1 MAADE
6 PISVVLC
13 WGMACWFHSIRAAA
27 CALAATLP
35 IVALAQPAVPAAS
48 TFRIYLRS
56 AQIGTEDVSVTRTP
70 EGWTILGSGRIGPP
84 LDIVARKVEL
94 KYDPEWRPLELTIDA
109 TTREQAA
116 ALHTVVTGGSARNEF
131 KSNGAPAE
139 KTDAID
145 PAALFLPNPF
155 ISPYEALSA
164 RLRSTQAGS
173 TLQLYAAPF
182 GTMTGTVGE
191 STVDKIQTAT
201 RLIEARR
208 TRITLT
214 PPTGPPIEADIWG
227 DETGRLLRVSV
238 PVQGLE
244 VVREDVGSVSARR
257 VVVERPGDEAV
268 RIEANGFLLAGTI
281 SKPSTPAA
289 GPLPA
294 IVLVGGSGPTDRDE
308 TVAGIPIFG
317 QLAGALADSGFLV
330 IRYDK
335 RGVGQSGGRPES
347 ATLNDYAEDLR
358 SVIRYLSDRK
368 DVDRRRLAVVG
379 HSEGGSVG
387 MIAAAKENRIAALVL
402 VATIGVTGAELNMA
416 QVTHAVSRSTQT
428 EAERQSTIE
437 LQQRIQTAVLT
448 GKGWEAIPPGLRRQA
463 DIPWFQSF
471 LSYDPARSMSDI
483 RQPILIVQ
491 GLLDTQVAPTNAD
504 RLEQLAKARKRSAP
518 VEVVKVPG
526 VNHLL
531 VPAVTGEVD
540 EYSTL
545 ADESVSP
552 AVSDAIRDW
561 LMKTLK
567 PTP

>member
-1 MAADE
+1 
-6 PISVVLC
+6 
-13 WGMACWFHSIRAAA
+13 
-27 CALAATLP
+27 
-35 IVALAQPAVPAAS
+35 
-48 TFRIYLRS
+48 
-56 AQIGTEDVSVTRTP
+56 VTRTP

-94 KYDPEWRPLELTIDA
+94 KYDSEWRPLELTIDA

-164 RLRSTQAGS
+164 RLRTTQAGS

-182 GTMTGTVGE
+182 GTMSGTVGE
-191 STVDKIQTAT
+191 STGEKIQTAA

-214 PPTGPPIEADIWG
+214 PPSGPPIEADIWG

-238 PVQGLE
+238 PVQSLE

-268 RIEANGFLLAGTI
+268 RIDANGFLLAGTI

-358 SVIRYLSDRK
+358 SVVRYLSDRK
-368 DVDRRRLAVVG
+368 DVDRRRLAAVG

-448 GKGWEAIPPGLRRQA
+448 GKGWEAIPPDLRRQA

-471 LSYDPARSMSDI
+471 LSYDPARSMSDV

-545 ADESVSP
+545 ADKSVSP
-552 AVSDAIRDW
+552 VVSDAIRDW
-561 LMKTLK
+561 LTKTLK

>member
-1 MAADE
+1 M
-6 PISVVLC
+6 L
-13 WGMACWFHSIRAAA
+13 GHGLLLHFIRAAA

-244 VVREDVGSVSARR
+244 VVREDVGIRISPPRGL
-257 VVVERPGDEAV
+257 ERPGDEAV

-289 GPLPA
+289 ETAAGDRAASADQVRPTVTKPLPA
-294 IVLVGGSGPTDRDE
+294 FRS
-308 TVAGIPIFG
+308 
-317 QLAGALADSGFLV
+317 
-330 IRYDK
+330 
-335 RGVGQSGGRPES
+335 S
-347 ATLNDYAEDLR
+347 ASWL
-358 SVIRYLSDRK
+358 
-368 DVDRRRLAVVG
+368 
-379 HSEGGSVG
+379 
-387 MIAAAKENRIAALVL
+387 
-402 VATIGVTGAELNMA
+402 
-416 QVTHAVSRSTQT
+416 
-428 EAERQSTIE
+428 
-437 LQQRIQTAVLT
+437 
-448 GKGWEAIPPGLRRQA
+448 
-463 DIPWFQSF
+463 
-471 LSYDPARSMSDI
+471 ARS
-483 RQPILIVQ
+483 R
-491 GLLDTQVAPTNAD
+491 
-504 RLEQLAKARKRSAP
+504 
-518 VEVVKVPG
+518 
-526 VNHLL
+526 
-531 VPAVTGEVD
+531 
-540 EYSTL
+540 
-545 ADESVSP
+545 
-552 AVSDAIRDW
+552 
-561 LMKTLK
+561 
-567 PTP
+567 TPDSS